1 MFNTW
6 EIIILIALV
15 SFCLIFRKNQLGLLG
30 TFIFVFYSGMM
41 AMTAYKSGHISSF
54 GLAPWS
60 VYLYI
65 FCGLTVVGSVM
76 IAWHEKDKVNSKQE
90 TIECVHS
97 SQIIVTT
104 PPEARKPLRVVVVW
118 GYDFTG
124 RFNGINVCFR
134 PKADIRLR
142 RVQQKVTLSFLS

>member
-6 EIIILIALV
+6 EITLLIALV

-41 AMTAYKSGHISSF
+41 AMTAYKSGYISSF
-54 GLAPWS
+54 SLAPWS

-90 TIECVHS
+90 IIECIH
-97 SQIIVTT
+97 T
-104 PPEARKPLRVVVVW
+104 P
-118 GYDFTG
+118 
-124 RFNGINVCFR
+124 
-134 PKADIRLR
+134 
-142 RVQQKVTLSFLS
+142 